1 MNLFL
6 TMRIDMISG
15 VYKIENLLNGKVYI
29 GQSKDISRRY
39 IEHFQLQHMK
49 KGRGVF
55 LYNAMDY
62 HGIENFSFQILKIT
76 YDLDYWERFF
86 IYWYKSN
93 NCDYGYNLTSGGQ
106 KGTRR
111 FDDFVYTD
119 EIKKKMS
126 DRKKENWKDE
136 NYRIKMITSQK
147 QGKNSESFHKNRS
160 EATKRQWLNG
170 GMKNQAEKLSNYWT
184 GVKKSEETKLKMK
197 ESSRLREL
205 KHSQDYDLYLSM
217 GGELNRREFCKHYKK
232 GKNMLLEEYDTNE

>member
-1 MNLFL
+1 MK
-6 TMRIDMISG
+6 ISG
-15 VYKIENLLNGKVYI
+15 IYKIENLKNGKVYI
-29 GQSKDISRRY
+29 GQSKDILNR
-39 IEHFQLQHMK
+39 FKQHIKNSKCGNDYKSYFYNSMK
-49 KGRGVF
+49 KYGV
-55 LYNAMDY
+55 
-62 HGIENFSFQILKIT
+62 ENFSFEILKET

-86 IYWYKSN
+86 VFWYRS
-93 NCDYGYNLTSGGQ
+93 CEIEFGYNLTSGGQ

-147 QGKNSESFHKNRS
+147 EGKNSESFHKNRS

-205 KHSQDYDLYLSM
+205 KH
-217 GGELNRREFCKHYKK
+217 
-232 GKNMLLEEYDTNE
+232 

>member
-1 MNLFL
+1 
-6 TMRIDMISG
+6 MISG

-49 KGRGVF
+49 KGREVF
-55 LYNAMDY
+55 LYNAMNY

-111 FDDFVYTD
+111 FDDFIYTN

-147 QGKNSESFHKNRS
+147 EGKNSESFHKNRS

-170 GMKNQAEKLSNYWT
+170 CMKNQAEKLSNYWT
-184 GVKKSEETKLKMK
+184 GIKKSEETKLKMK

-205 KHSQDYDLYLSM
+205 KHSQDYDLYLAM